1 MPPELIFEL
10 IGAVVAV
17 LGILAGLY
25 NVGKRV
31 GNAESRLD
39 AVAQTVDD
47 MDAVTPSGVDLK
59 IRVVRDEIKDSISVI
74 VSDIQKEY
82 TKLANSQFKLD
93 NKIDGAVQSLNS
105 ANKGIDSLLA
115 EIRQLSR
122 SDASVGTDINYMKD
136 SIRGLHDALSACST
150 QLASQAAYIEQL
162 RSQKR

>member
-1 MPPELIFEL
+1 MSPELIFGL
-10 IGAVVAV
+10 IGAVVAIFGV
-17 LGILAGLY
+17 LGGLY
-25 NVGKRV
+25 AIGRRV
-31 GNAESRLD
+31 GNAEFKLE
-39 AVAQTVDD
+39 AVVQTVEE

-59 IRVVRDEIKDSISVI
+59 IRQSRDEIKDSIGVI
-74 VSDIQKEY
+74 VSDLKREY
-82 TKLANSQFKLD
+82 TGLANAHFKLD

-122 SDASVGTDINYMKD
+122 SDASVATDINYMKD
-136 SIRGLHDALSACST
+136 SIRGLHDSLSACST